1 MNWRWKGGDWG
12 GGEGLAIFK
21 IKKMK
26 TSVEKELSREF
37 NNDPR
42 VHMDAV
48 FPAVF
53 SYKKK

>member
-1 MNWRWKGGDWG
+1 MGIEV
-12 GGEGLAIFK
+12 GEGLAIFK

>member
-1 MNWRWKGGDWG
+1 MNWRWKGSGR
-12 GGEGLAIFK
+12 GGEGLAIK
-21 IKKMK
+21 KKKMK
-26 TSVEKELSREF
+26 TSVEKEVSREF

-48 FPAVF
+48 FPAMF